1 MFDPGRP
8 LTGVRV
14 ADLTMIWAGPYAAK
28 ILADQGAE
36 VIKIESPRAWDNIRT
51 LLPPPVAP
59 GPNTGGTRTS
69 ISTSTAGTRSRSVST
84 WRPTTARRSSPSCWV
99 TVMS

>member
-36 VIKIESPRAWDNIRT
+36 VIKIASPRAGDNIRT
-51 LLPPPVAP
+51 L
-59 GPNTGGTRTS
+59 
-69 ISTSTAGTRSRSVST
+69 
-84 WRPTTARRSSPSCWV
+84 
-99 TVMS
+99 